1 MAPNGKHFVI
11 VYPARPF
18 TPSSFLFCTPLETN
32 QIASPFCLQTYEDAH
47 KHWEKEGSN
56 NKNKCCMGILSFVR
70 ASKQKRN
77 IEIYA
82 LVSISRDCF
91 RKIVLKNFFIKKV
104 KMVF

>member
-11 VYPARPF
+11 LYPARPF

-82 LVSISRDCF
+82 LVSI
-91 RKIVLKNFFIKKV
+91 
-104 KMVF
+104 